1 MRYPLGGGLTAE
13 GRRRREQVQLAAV
26 ERFEQRVPAAEIAAE
41 LRVTERSVRRWRQA
55 WLASGLAGLASKG
68 PAAPCLL
75 DEQQLAGLESV
86 LEAGPLAAGF
96 DDQRWTLAR
105 VRDLVARRFGV
116 QYTIPGVWYLLRRHG
131 WCARWGAPGH
141 RAGRRRHRGV
151 EEGDLAPG
159 KRTAAALGGW
169 IVFEDESGQ
178 SLRPPRSRRGN
189 SGSRCSSPRGGAAA
203 IAAHAGFEDL
213 QRLDLLGSGDDGFG
227 AGHKTGNRC
236 HGRGRPPGCR
246 GRADPWH

>member
-1 MRYPLGGGLTAE
+1 MGLTGFRGCAGGVRYPQGGGLTAE

-26 ERFEQRVPAAEIAAE
+26 ERFEQGVPAAEIAAE

-75 DEQQLAGLESV
+75 DEQQQLAGLESV
-86 LEAGPLAAGF
+86 LEAGSLAAGF

-105 VRDLVARRFGV
+105 VRDLVARGSGCSTPSPGFG
-116 QYTIPGVWYLLRRHG
+116 TCCAAAAGR
-131 WCARWGAPGH
+131 ARWGAPGH

-159 KRTAAALGGW
+159 KRTAAALAAG
-169 IVFEDESGQ
+169 S
-178 SLRPPRSRRGN
+178 SSRT
-189 SGSRCSSPRGGAAA
+189 SPASR
-203 IAAHAGFEDL
+203 
-213 QRLDLLGSGDDGFG
+213 
-227 AGHKTGNRC
+227 
-236 HGRGRPPGCR
+236 
-246 GRADPWH
+246 